1 MDGHTVIFT
10 ADGEIH
16 AQQIRSFLAANDI
29 PCVFRG
35 EALRNVHGFTIDGL
49 GKVDIYV
56 ADEHAARARA
66 LLAEADAGDLALPD
80 DRDVED

>member
-1 MDGHTVIFT
+1 MEGQTVVFT

-16 AQQIRSFLAANDI
+16 AQQIRSFLEANDI

-35 EALRNVHGFTIDGL
+35 DALRNVYGLTIDGL

-56 ADEHAARARA
+56 ADEHAARARQ
-66 LLAEADAGDLALPD
+66 LLAGADAGDLQLPK
-80 DRDVED
+80 DRDVEE

>member
-16 AQQIRSFLAANDI
+16 AQQIRSFLEANQI
-29 PCVFRG
+29 ACVFRG

-56 ADEHAARARA
+56 ADEDAGRARA
-66 LLAEADAGDLALPD
+66 LLARAEAGDLQLPE
-80 DRDVED
+80 DREVEG

>member
-1 MDGHTVIFT
+1 MDGHTVVFT

-16 AQQIRSFLAANDI
+16 AQQIRSFLEANDI

-35 EALRNVHGFTIDGL
+35 DALRNVYGLTIDGL

-56 ADEHAARARA
+56 TDEHAERARQ
-66 LLAEADAGDLALPD
+66 LLAGAAAGNLQLPD